1 MKSKKGGLM
10 QRRRNALQRLE
21 AKYAEFRAAKV
32 DKKIETRKRDS
43 IRTYEAEC
51 ARMLNEMTTLK
62 SRIH

>member
-1 MKSKKGGLM
+1 M

-21 AKYAEFRAAKV
+21 AKYEEFKAAKA